1 MWPILFLKKV
11 CKLILEFQKIKI
23 KRPSDFEVNLFTMHS
38 VEYGFDTMYLFGI
51 EITFIKLSKT
61 GTPEEFSYV
70 IYLLSKSDDLLTLY
84 LNILV
89 ASMSYKSCQG
99 RRKHF

>member
-1 MWPILFLKKV
+1 
-11 CKLILEFQKIKI
+11 
-23 KRPSDFEVNLFTMHS
+23 MHS
-38 VEYGFDTMYLFGI
+38 VAYGFDAMCLFGI
-51 EITFIKLSKT
+51 ETTFIKLSKT

-89 ASMSYKSCQG
+89 ASMSYKSYQG
-99 RRKHF
+99 HRKIFNFLFFFQKIEQFAS